1 MSRIENTGQIKTGYS
16 VKSGTNPEEKVENG
30 SDFASMLTKYKKK
43 AAQDDETKKA
53 ETGETKNK
61 ETQPE
66 ETKNRGN
73 EKQVN
78 GRQSGENEKTAEIKA
93 EIKVTDIQD
102 EKNSQDGEK
111 EQEQELAAAYA
122 SEACYRTFVQIT
134 AENSK
139 TPAVYNNEING
150 IQDLAVQT
158 TVETGMEDQTAAVS
172 TIQQTESPHTESPH
186 TETAVHADDLK
197 LRNRSDQTGEK
208 EKSGEAEEAG
218 QSKQTAKMNREEEIP
233 DQKEHISGKE
243 MTALASPGYTGTVES
258 SAGTAAKPAAVDTGP
273 ADRLPTAQDTLT
285 EDLGNYLDTK
295 ISEKKGKLELSL
307 EPERLGKL
315 TIRLEYEKG
324 KTEVTIFSTSAKTL
338 EILSKEAG
346 HLAQILEEK
355 TGHPVIPISA
365 KEEKGITE
373 LEEQIKD
380 MFFGGEISFNDEVYI
395 TNARHKAALE
405 EADRSLDLVRNSI
418 EMGMPEDFFSIDLMN
433 AYENLGKILGESVGE
448 DLVNEIFSK
457 FCMGK

>member
-1 MSRIENTGQIKTGYS
+1 LSRIENTGQIKTGYS
-16 VKSGTNPEEKVENG
+16 VKSGTNSEEKVENG
-30 SDFASMLTKYKKK
+30 SDFASMLTKYQKK
-43 AAQDDETKKA
+43 AAQNDETKKA

-78 GRQSGENEKTAEIKA
+78 GRQSGENVKTDEIKA

-102 EKNSQDGEK
+102 GKNSQDGEK
-111 EQEQELAAAYA
+111 EQEQELAAAYV

-158 TVETGMEDQTAAVS
+158 TVETGMEDKSAAVS
-172 TIQQTESPHTESPH
+172 TIQQTESPH

-243 MTALASPGYTGTVES
+243 MTALASPG
-258 SAGTAAKPAAVDTGP
+258 DTGP

-355 TGHPVIPISA
+355 TGTPTVIYTPEQTENRQNMDQDTGHGRNGRQDQ
-365 KEEKGITE
+365 KEQRQK
-373 LEEQIKD
+373 QD
-380 MFFGGEISFNDEVYI
+380 DSF
-395 TNARHKAALE
+395 AQQLR
-405 EADRSLDLVRNSI
+405 
-418 EMGMPEDFFSIDLMN
+418 
-433 AYENLGKILGESVGE
+433 LGLT
-448 DLVNEIFSK
+448 
-457 FCMGK
+457 

>member
-1 MSRIENTGQIKTGYS
+1 MNRIENAGQVKTGYS
-16 VKSGTNPEEKVENG
+16 VKSGTNSEEKVGNG

-78 GRQSGENEKTAEIKA
+78 GRQSGENEKTDEIKA

-111 EQEQELAAAYA
+111 EQEQELAVAYA
-122 SEACYRTFVQIT
+122 SETCYRTFVQIT

-158 TVETGMEDQTAAVS
+158 TSETGMEDQTAAVS
-172 TIQQTESPHTESPH
+172 TIQQTESPH

-233 DQKEHISGKE
+233 DQKEHLSGKE
-243 MTALASPGYTGTVES
+243 MTALASSGYTGTVES

-273 ADRLPTAQDTLT
+273 ADRLATAQDTLT

-355 TGHPVIPISA
+355 TGNPTVIYTPDQ
-365 KEEKGITE
+365 TE
-373 LEEQIKD
+373 NRQNMDQDTGQGRNGRQEHREQRQKQD
-380 MFFGGEISFNDEVYI
+380 DSF
-395 TNARHKAALE
+395 AQQLR
-405 EADRSLDLVRNSI
+405 
-418 EMGMPEDFFSIDLMN
+418 
-433 AYENLGKILGESVGE
+433 LGLA
-448 DLVNEIFSK
+448 
-457 FCMGK
+457 

>member
-1 MSRIENTGQIKTGYS
+1 MNRIENTGQIKTGYS

-43 AAQDDETKKA
+43 AAQDDETKRA

-66 ETKNRGN
+66 ETK
-73 EKQVN
+73 
-78 GRQSGENEKTAEIKA
+78 SGENGKQVSGSQSGKNKKTAEIKA

-102 EKNSQDGEK
+102 GKNSQDGEI
-111 EQEQELAAAYA
+111 EQDQELAAAYA
-122 SEACYRTFVQIT
+122 SETCYRSFVQIT
-134 AENSK
+134 TEKNK
-139 TPAVYNNEING
+139 MPAVYNNEI
-150 IQDLAVQT
+150 QDLAVQIT
-158 TVETGMEDQTAAVS
+158 AEAGMEDQSAAVS
-172 TIQQTESPHTESPH
+172 TIQKNEAPH
-186 TETAVHADDLK
+186 TETVAHADDLK
-197 LRNRSDQTGEK
+197 LQNRLAQT
-208 EKSGEAEEAG
+208 EAAGRTGEAG
-218 QSKQTAKMNREEEIP
+218 QSKRTAKMNREEEIP

-243 MTALASPGYTGTVES
+243 MTALASSSYTGTVES
-258 SAGTAAKPAAVDTGP
+258 SAGTAAKPTAVDAGP
-273 ADRLPTAQDTLT
+273 ADRLATAQDTLT

-355 TGHPVIPISA
+355 TGTPTVIYTPEQTENRQNMDQDTGHGRNGRQDQ
-365 KEEKGITE
+365 KEQRQK
-373 LEEQIKD
+373 QD
-380 MFFGGEISFNDEVYI
+380 DSF
-395 TNARHKAALE
+395 AQQLR
-405 EADRSLDLVRNSI
+405 
-418 EMGMPEDFFSIDLMN
+418 
-433 AYENLGKILGESVGE
+433 LGLA
-448 DLVNEIFSK
+448 
-457 FCMGK
+457 

>member
-1 MSRIENTGQIKTGYS
+1 MSRIENTGQIKPGYS
-16 VKSGTNPEEKVENG
+16 VKAATNPEEKVGNG
-30 SDFASMLTKYKKK
+30 SDFASMLTKYQKK

-122 SEACYRTFVQIT
+122 SETCYRTFVQIT

-139 TPAVYNNEING
+139 TSAVYNNEING

-172 TIQQTESPHTESPH
+172 TIQQTESPHTE
-186 TETAVHADDLK
+186 TAVHADDLK
-197 LRNRSDQTGEK
+197 LRNRLDQTGEK

-218 QSKQTAKMNREEEIP
+218 QSKQTAKMNREEETP
-233 DQKEHISGKE
+233 GRKEHISGKE
-243 MTALASPGYTGTVES
+243 MTALASSGYRGTVES
-258 SAGTAAKPAAVDTGP
+258 SAGTAEKPAAADIGP
-273 ADRLPTAQDTLT
+273 ADRLATAQDTLT

-355 TGHPVIPISA
+355 TGTPTVIYTPEQTENRQNMDQNPGHGRNGRQDQ
-365 KEEKGITE
+365 KEQRQK
-373 LEEQIKD
+373 QD
-380 MFFGGEISFNDEVYI
+380 DSF
-395 TNARHKAALE
+395 AQQLR
-405 EADRSLDLVRNSI
+405 
-418 EMGMPEDFFSIDLMN
+418 
-433 AYENLGKILGESVGE
+433 LGLT
-448 DLVNEIFSK
+448 
-457 FCMGK
+457 

>member
-30 SDFASMLTKYKKK
+30 ADFASMLTKYKKK

-355 TGHPVIPISA
+355 TGTPTVIYTPEQTENRQNMDQDPGHGRNGRQDQ
-365 KEEKGITE
+365 KEQRQK
-373 LEEQIKD
+373 QD
-380 MFFGGEISFNDEVYI
+380 DSF
-395 TNARHKAALE
+395 AQQLR
-405 EADRSLDLVRNSI
+405 
-418 EMGMPEDFFSIDLMN
+418 
-433 AYENLGKILGESVGE
+433 LGLA
-448 DLVNEIFSK
+448 
-457 FCMGK
+457 

>member
-30 SDFASMLTKYKKK
+30 SDFASMLTKYQKK

-122 SEACYRTFVQIT
+122 SETCYRTFVQIT

-172 TIQQTESPHTESPH
+172 TIQQTESPHTE
-186 TETAVHADDLK
+186 TAVHADDLK
-197 LRNRSDQTGEK
+197 LRNRLDQTGEK

-218 QSKQTAKMNREEEIP
+218 QSKQTAKMNREEETP
-233 DQKEHISGKE
+233 GRKEHISGKE
-243 MTALASPGYTGTVES
+243 MTALASSGYRGTVES
-258 SAGTAAKPAAVDTGP
+258 SAGTAEKPAAADIGP
-273 ADRLPTAQDTLT
+273 ADRLATAQDTLT

-355 TGHPVIPISA
+355 TGTPTVIYTPEQTENRQNMDQDPGHGRNGRQDQ
-365 KEEKGITE
+365 KEQRQK
-373 LEEQIKD
+373 QD
-380 MFFGGEISFNDEVYI
+380 DSFVQQL
-395 TNARHKAALE
+395 R
-405 EADRSLDLVRNSI
+405 
-418 EMGMPEDFFSIDLMN
+418 
-433 AYENLGKILGESVGE
+433 LGLA
-448 DLVNEIFSK
+448 
-457 FCMGK
+457 

>member
-16 VKSGTNPEEKVENG
+16 VKSGTNSEEKVENG
-30 SDFASMLTKYKKK
+30 SDFASMLTKYQKK
-43 AAQDDETKKA
+43 AAQNDETKKA

-78 GRQSGENEKTAEIKA
+78 GRQSGENVKTDEIKA

-111 EQEQELAAAYA
+111 EQEQELAAAYV

-355 TGHPVIPISA
+355 TGTPTVIYTPEQTENRQNMDQDPGHGRNGRQDQ
-365 KEEKGITE
+365 KEQRQK
-373 LEEQIKD
+373 QD
-380 MFFGGEISFNDEVYI
+380 DSF
-395 TNARHKAALE
+395 AQQLR
-405 EADRSLDLVRNSI
+405 
-418 EMGMPEDFFSIDLMN
+418 
-433 AYENLGKILGESVGE
+433 LGLA
-448 DLVNEIFSK
+448 
-457 FCMGK
+457 

>member
-16 VKSGTNPEEKVENG
+16 VKSGTNSEEKVGNG

-66 ETKNRGN
+66 ETKNSGN

-122 SEACYRTFVQIT
+122 SETCYRTFVQIT

-158 TVETGMEDQTAAVS
+158 TVETGMEDKSAAVS
-172 TIQQTESPHTESPH
+172 TIQQTESPH

-243 MTALASPGYTGTVES
+243 MTALASSSYTGTVES

-355 TGHPVIPISA
+355 TGTPTVIYTPEQTENRQNMDQDPGHGRNGRQDQ
-365 KEEKGITE
+365 KEQRQK
-373 LEEQIKD
+373 QD
-380 MFFGGEISFNDEVYI
+380 DSF
-395 TNARHKAALE
+395 AQQLR
-405 EADRSLDLVRNSI
+405 
-418 EMGMPEDFFSIDLMN
+418 
-433 AYENLGKILGESVGE
+433 LGLA
-448 DLVNEIFSK
+448 
-457 FCMGK
+457 

>member
-172 TIQQTESPHTESPH
+172 TIQQTESPHTE
-186 TETAVHADDLK
+186 TAVHADDLK

-258 SAGTAAKPAAVDTGP
+258 SAGTAAKLAAVDTGP
-273 ADRLPTAQDTLT
+273 ADRLATAQDTLT

-355 TGHPVIPISA
+355 TGTPTVIYTPEQTENRQNMDQDPGHGRNGRQDQ
-365 KEEKGITE
+365 KEQRQK
-373 LEEQIKD
+373 QD
-380 MFFGGEISFNDEVYI
+380 DSF
-395 TNARHKAALE
+395 AQQLR
-405 EADRSLDLVRNSI
+405 
-418 EMGMPEDFFSIDLMN
+418 
-433 AYENLGKILGESVGE
+433 LGLT
-448 DLVNEIFSK
+448 
-457 FCMGK
+457 

>member
-1 MSRIENTGQIKTGYS
+1 MNRIENTGQIKTGYS
-16 VKSGTNPEEKVENG
+16 VKSGTNSEEKVGNG

-78 GRQSGENEKTAEIKA
+78 GRQSGENVKTDEIKA

-111 EQEQELAAAYA
+111 EQELAAAYA
-122 SEACYRTFVQIT
+122 SETCYRTFVQIT

-158 TVETGMEDQTAAVS
+158 TSEAGMEDQSAAVS
-172 TIQQTESPHTESPH
+172 TIQQTEAPH
-186 TETAVHADDLK
+186 TETAVHADGLK
-197 LRNRSDQTGEK
+197 LQNRLEQTGET
-208 EKSGEAEEAG
+208 EDTGRTEEAG
-218 QSKQTAKMNREEEIP
+218 QSKQTAKMNREEEMP

-273 ADRLPTAQDTLT
+273 ADRLTTAQDTLT

-355 TGHPVIPISA
+355 TGTPTVIYTPEQTENRQNMDQDPGHGRNGRQDP
-365 KEEKGITE
+365 KEQRQK
-373 LEEQIKD
+373 QD
-380 MFFGGEISFNDEVYI
+380 DSF
-395 TNARHKAALE
+395 AQQLR
-405 EADRSLDLVRNSI
+405 
-418 EMGMPEDFFSIDLMN
+418 
-433 AYENLGKILGESVGE
+433 LGLA
-448 DLVNEIFSK
+448 
-457 FCMGK
+457 

>member
-1 MSRIENTGQIKTGYS
+1 MSRIENTGQIKPGYS
-16 VKSGTNPEEKVENG
+16 VKAATNSEEKVGNG
-30 SDFASMLTKYKKK
+30 SDFASMLTKYQKK

-122 SEACYRTFVQIT
+122 SETCYRTFVQIT

-172 TIQQTESPHTESPH
+172 TIQQTESPHTE
-186 TETAVHADDLK
+186 TAVHADDLK
-197 LRNRSDQTGEK
+197 LRNRLDQTGEK

-243 MTALASPGYTGTVES
+243 MTALASSGYRGTVES
-258 SAGTAAKPAAVDTGP
+258 SAGTAEKPAATDIGP
-273 ADRLPTAQDTLT
+273 ADRLATAQDTLT

-355 TGHPVIPISA
+355 TGTPTVIYTPEQTENRQNMDRDPGHGRNGRQDQ
-365 KEEKGITE
+365 KEQRQK
-373 LEEQIKD
+373 QD
-380 MFFGGEISFNDEVYI
+380 DSFVQQL
-395 TNARHKAALE
+395 R
-405 EADRSLDLVRNSI
+405 
-418 EMGMPEDFFSIDLMN
+418 
-433 AYENLGKILGESVGE
+433 LGLA
-448 DLVNEIFSK
+448 
-457 FCMGK
+457 

>member
-30 SDFASMLTKYKKK
+30 SDFASMLTKYQKK
-43 AAQDDETKKA
+43 AAQNDETKKA

-78 GRQSGENEKTAEIKA
+78 GRQSGENVKTDEIKA

-102 EKNSQDGEK
+102 GKNSQDGEK
-111 EQEQELAAAYA
+111 EQEQELAAAYV

-158 TVETGMEDQTAAVS
+158 TSETGMEDQTAAVS

-355 TGHPVIPISA
+355 TGTPTVIYTPEQTENRQNMDQDTGHGRNGRQDQ
-365 KEEKGITE
+365 KEQRQK
-373 LEEQIKD
+373 QD
-380 MFFGGEISFNDEVYI
+380 DSF
-395 TNARHKAALE
+395 AQQLR
-405 EADRSLDLVRNSI
+405 
-418 EMGMPEDFFSIDLMN
+418 
-433 AYENLGKILGESVGE
+433 LGLA
-448 DLVNEIFSK
+448 
-457 FCMGK
+457 

>member
-1 MSRIENTGQIKTGYS
+1 MNRIENTGQIKTGYS
-16 VKSGTNPEEKVENG
+16 VKSGTNSEEKVGNG

-66 ETKNRGN
+66 ETKNREN

-78 GRQSGENEKTAEIKA
+78 GRQSGENEKTDEIKA

-122 SEACYRTFVQIT
+122 SETCYRTFVQIT

-158 TVETGMEDQTAAVS
+158 TSETGMEDQTAAVS
-172 TIQQTESPHTESPH
+172 TIQQTESPHSEI
-186 TETAVHADDLK
+186 AVHADGLK
-197 LRNRSDQTGEK
+197 LQNRLEQTGET
-208 EKSGEAEEAG
+208 EDTGRTEETG

-243 MTALASPGYTGTVES
+243 MTALASSSYTGTVES

-273 ADRLPTAQDTLT
+273 ADRLTTAQDTLT

-355 TGHPVIPISA
+355 TGTPTVIYTPEQTENRQNMDQDTGHGRNGRQDQ
-365 KEEKGITE
+365 KEQRQK
-373 LEEQIKD
+373 QD
-380 MFFGGEISFNDEVYI
+380 DSF
-395 TNARHKAALE
+395 AQQLR
-405 EADRSLDLVRNSI
+405 
-418 EMGMPEDFFSIDLMN
+418 
-433 AYENLGKILGESVGE
+433 LGLA
-448 DLVNEIFSK
+448 
-457 FCMGK
+457 

>member
-1 MSRIENTGQIKTGYS
+1 MSRIENTGQIKPGYS
-16 VKSGTNPEEKVENG
+16 VKAATNPEEKVGNG
-30 SDFASMLTKYKKK
+30 SDFASMLTKYQKK

-122 SEACYRTFVQIT
+122 SETCYRTFVQIT

-139 TPAVYNNEING
+139 TSAVYNNEING

-172 TIQQTESPHTESPH
+172 TIQQTESPHTE
-186 TETAVHADDLK
+186 TAVHADDLK
-197 LRNRSDQTGEK
+197 LRNRLDQTGEK

-218 QSKQTAKMNREEEIP
+218 QSKQTAKMNREEETP
-233 DQKEHISGKE
+233 GRKEHISGKE
-243 MTALASPGYTGTVES
+243 MTALASSGYRGTVES
-258 SAGTAAKPAAVDTGP
+258 SAGTAEKPAAADIGP
-273 ADRLPTAQDTLT
+273 ADRLATAQDTLT

-355 TGHPVIPISA
+355 TGTPTAIYTPEQTENRQNMDQDPGHGRNGRQDQ
-365 KEEKGITE
+365 KEQRQK
-373 LEEQIKD
+373 QD
-380 MFFGGEISFNDEVYI
+380 DSFVQQL
-395 TNARHKAALE
+395 R
-405 EADRSLDLVRNSI
+405 
-418 EMGMPEDFFSIDLMN
+418 
-433 AYENLGKILGESVGE
+433 LGLA
-448 DLVNEIFSK
+448 
-457 FCMGK
+457 

>member
-1 MSRIENTGQIKTGYS
+1 MNRIENTGQIKTGYS
-16 VKSGTNPEEKVENG
+16 VKSGTNSEEKVGNG

-78 GRQSGENEKTAEIKA
+78 GRQSGENVKTDEIKA

-102 EKNSQDGEK
+102 GKNSQDGEK
-111 EQEQELAAAYA
+111 EQEQELAAAYV

-158 TVETGMEDQTAAVS
+158 TSETGMEDQTAAVS
-172 TIQQTESPHTESPH
+172 TIQQTESPHSEI
-186 TETAVHADDLK
+186 AVHADGLK
-197 LRNRSDQTGEK
+197 LQNRLEQTGET
-208 EKSGEAEEAG
+208 EDTGRTEETG

-243 MTALASPGYTGTVES
+243 MTALASSSYTGTVES

-273 ADRLPTAQDTLT
+273 ADRLATAQDTLT

-355 TGHPVIPISA
+355 TGTPTVIYTPEQTENRQNMDQDPGHGRNGRQDQ
-365 KEEKGITE
+365 KEQRQK
-373 LEEQIKD
+373 QD
-380 MFFGGEISFNDEVYI
+380 DSF
-395 TNARHKAALE
+395 AQQLR
-405 EADRSLDLVRNSI
+405 
-418 EMGMPEDFFSIDLMN
+418 
-433 AYENLGKILGESVGE
+433 LGLA
-448 DLVNEIFSK
+448 
-457 FCMGK
+457 

>member
-66 ETKNRGN
+66 ETKNSGN

-78 GRQSGENEKTAEIKA
+78 GRQSGENEKTDEIKA

-172 TIQQTESPHTESPH
+172 TIQQTESPHTE
-186 TETAVHADDLK
+186 TAVHADGLK
-197 LRNRSDQTGEK
+197 LQNRLEQTGET
-208 EKSGEAEEAG
+208 EDTGRTGEAG

-273 ADRLPTAQDTLT
+273 ADRLATAQDTLT

-355 TGHPVIPISA
+355 TGTPTVIYTPEQTENRQNMDQDTGHGRNGRQDQ
-365 KEEKGITE
+365 KEQRQK
-373 LEEQIKD
+373 QD
-380 MFFGGEISFNDEVYI
+380 DSF
-395 TNARHKAALE
+395 AQQLR
-405 EADRSLDLVRNSI
+405 
-418 EMGMPEDFFSIDLMN
+418 
-433 AYENLGKILGESVGE
+433 LGLT
-448 DLVNEIFSK
+448 
-457 FCMGK
+457 

>member
-1 MSRIENTGQIKTGYS
+1 MSRIENTGQIKPGYS
-16 VKSGTNPEEKVENG
+16 VKAATNSEEKVGNG
-30 SDFASMLTKYKKK
+30 SDFASMLTKYQKK

-111 EQEQELAAAYA
+111 EQELAAAYA
-122 SEACYRTFVQIT
+122 SETCYRTFVQIT

-172 TIQQTESPHTESPH
+172 TIQQTESPHTE
-186 TETAVHADDLK
+186 TAVHADDLK

-218 QSKQTAKMNREEEIP
+218 QSKQTAKMNREEEMP
-233 DQKEHISGKE
+233 GRKEHISGKE
-243 MTALASPGYTGTVES
+243 MTALASSGYRGTVES
-258 SAGTAAKPAAVDTGP
+258 SAGTAEKPAAADTGP
-273 ADRLPTAQDTLT
+273 ADRLATAQDTLT

-355 TGHPVIPISA
+355 TGTPTVIYTPEQTENRQNMDQDTGHGRNGRQDQ
-365 KEEKGITE
+365 KEQRQK
-373 LEEQIKD
+373 QD
-380 MFFGGEISFNDEVYI
+380 DSF
-395 TNARHKAALE
+395 AQQLR
-405 EADRSLDLVRNSI
+405 
-418 EMGMPEDFFSIDLMN
+418 
-433 AYENLGKILGESVGE
+433 LGLA
-448 DLVNEIFSK
+448 
-457 FCMGK
+457 

>member
-1 MSRIENTGQIKTGYS
+1 LSRIENTGQIKTGYS

-30 SDFASMLTKYKKK
+30 ADFASMLTKYKKK

-355 TGHPVIPISA
+355 TGTPTVIYTPEQTENRQNMDQDPGHGRNGRQDQ
-365 KEEKGITE
+365 KEQRQK
-373 LEEQIKD
+373 QD
-380 MFFGGEISFNDEVYI
+380 DSF
-395 TNARHKAALE
+395 AQQLR
-405 EADRSLDLVRNSI
+405 
-418 EMGMPEDFFSIDLMN
+418 
-433 AYENLGKILGESVGE
+433 LGLA
-448 DLVNEIFSK
+448 
-457 FCMGK
+457 

>member
-150 IQDLAVQT
+150 IQDMAVQT

-243 MTALASPGYTGTVES
+243 S
-258 SAGTAAKPAAVDTGP
+258 SAGTAAKPVAVDTGP

-355 TGHPVIPISA
+355 TGTPTVIYTPEQTENRQNMDQDTGHGRNGRQDQ
-365 KEEKGITE
+365 KEQRQK
-373 LEEQIKD
+373 QD
-380 MFFGGEISFNDEVYI
+380 DSF
-395 TNARHKAALE
+395 AQQLR
-405 EADRSLDLVRNSI
+405 
-418 EMGMPEDFFSIDLMN
+418 
-433 AYENLGKILGESVGE
+433 LGLT
-448 DLVNEIFSK
+448 
-457 FCMGK
+457 

>member
-66 ETKNRGN
+66 ETKNSGN

-158 TVETGMEDQTAAVS
+158 TVETGMEDKSAAVS
-172 TIQQTESPHTESPH
+172 TIQQTESPH

-258 SAGTAAKPAAVDTGP
+258 SAGTAAKPVAVDTGP

-355 TGHPVIPISA
+355 TGTPTVIYTPEQTENRQNMDQDPGHGRNGRQDQ
-365 KEEKGITE
+365 KEQRQK
-373 LEEQIKD
+373 QD
-380 MFFGGEISFNDEVYI
+380 DSF
-395 TNARHKAALE
+395 AQQLR
-405 EADRSLDLVRNSI
+405 
-418 EMGMPEDFFSIDLMN
+418 
-433 AYENLGKILGESVGE
+433 LGLT
-448 DLVNEIFSK
+448 
-457 FCMGK
+457 

>member
-1 MSRIENTGQIKTGYS
+1 MSRIENTSQIKTGYS

-258 SAGTAAKPAAVDTGP
+258 SAGTAAKPVAVDTGP

-355 TGHPVIPISA
+355 TGTPTVIYTP
-365 KEEKGITE
+365 EQTE
-373 LEEQIKD
+373 NRQNMDQDTGQGRNDRQEHREQRQKQD
-380 MFFGGEISFNDEVYI
+380 DSF
-395 TNARHKAALE
+395 AQQLR
-405 EADRSLDLVRNSI
+405 
-418 EMGMPEDFFSIDLMN
+418 
-433 AYENLGKILGESVGE
+433 LGLA
-448 DLVNEIFSK
+448 
-457 FCMGK
+457 

>member
-1 MSRIENTGQIKTGYS
+1 MNRIENAGQVKTGYS
-16 VKSGTNPEEKVENG
+16 VKSGTNSEEKVGNG

-78 GRQSGENEKTAEIKA
+78 GRQSRENEKTDEIKA

-111 EQEQELAAAYA
+111 EQEQELAVAYA
-122 SEACYRTFVQIT
+122 SETCYRTFVQIT

-158 TVETGMEDQTAAVS
+158 TSETGMEDQTAAVS
-172 TIQQTESPHTESPH
+172 TIQQTESPHSEI
-186 TETAVHADDLK
+186 AVHADSLK
-197 LRNRSDQTGEK
+197 LQNRLEQTGET
-208 EKSGEAEEAG
+208 EDTGRTEETG

-243 MTALASPGYTGTVES
+243 MTALASSGYTGTVES
-258 SAGTAAKPAAVDTGP
+258 SAGTAAKPTAVDTGP
-273 ADRLPTAQDTLT
+273 ADRLATAQDTLT

-355 TGHPVIPISA
+355 TGTPTVIYTPEQTENRQNMDQDPGHGRNGRQDQ
-365 KEEKGITE
+365 KEQRQK
-373 LEEQIKD
+373 QD
-380 MFFGGEISFNDEVYI
+380 DSF
-395 TNARHKAALE
+395 AQQLR
-405 EADRSLDLVRNSI
+405 
-418 EMGMPEDFFSIDLMN
+418 
-433 AYENLGKILGESVGE
+433 LGLA
-448 DLVNEIFSK
+448 
-457 FCMGK
+457 

>member
-1 MSRIENTGQIKTGYS
+1 MNRIENTGQIKTGYS
-16 VKSGTNPEEKVENG
+16 VKSGTNSEEKVGNE

-78 GRQSGENEKTAEIKA
+78 GRQSGENVKTDEIKA

-158 TVETGMEDQTAAVS
+158 TSEAGMEDQSAAVS
-172 TIQQTESPHTESPH
+172 TIQQTEAPH
-186 TETAVHADDLK
+186 TETAVHADGLK
-197 LRNRSDQTGEK
+197 LQNRLEQTGET
-208 EKSGEAEEAG
+208 EDTGRTEEAG
-218 QSKQTAKMNREEEIP
+218 QSKQTAKMNREEEMP

-273 ADRLPTAQDTLT
+273 ADRLTTAQDTLT

-355 TGHPVIPISA
+355 TGTPTVIYTPEQTENRQNMDQDPGHGRNGRQDQ
-365 KEEKGITE
+365 KEQRQK
-373 LEEQIKD
+373 QD
-380 MFFGGEISFNDEVYI
+380 DSF
-395 TNARHKAALE
+395 AQQLR
-405 EADRSLDLVRNSI
+405 
-418 EMGMPEDFFSIDLMN
+418 
-433 AYENLGKILGESVGE
+433 LGLA
-448 DLVNEIFSK
+448 
-457 FCMGK
+457 

>member
-30 SDFASMLTKYKKK
+30 ADFASMLTKYKKK

-158 TVETGMEDQTAAVS
+158 TVKTGMEDQTAAVS
-172 TIQQTESPHTESPH
+172 TIQQTESPHTE
-186 TETAVHADDLK
+186 TTVHADDLK

-258 SAGTAAKPAAVDTGP
+258 SAGTAAKPVAVDTGP

-355 TGHPVIPISA
+355 TGTPTVIYTPEQTENRQNMDQDTGHGRNGRQDQ
-365 KEEKGITE
+365 KEQRQK
-373 LEEQIKD
+373 QD
-380 MFFGGEISFNDEVYI
+380 DSF
-395 TNARHKAALE
+395 AQQLR
-405 EADRSLDLVRNSI
+405 
-418 EMGMPEDFFSIDLMN
+418 
-433 AYENLGKILGESVGE
+433 LGLT
-448 DLVNEIFSK
+448 
-457 FCMGK
+457 

>member
-78 GRQSGENEKTAEIKA
+78 GRQSGENVKTDEIKA

-102 EKNSQDGEK
+102 GKNSQDGEK

-197 LRNRSDQTGEK
+197 LRNRSHQTGEK

-355 TGHPVIPISA
+355 TGTPTVIYTPEQTENRQNMDQDPGHGRNGRQDQ
-365 KEEKGITE
+365 KEQRQK
-373 LEEQIKD
+373 QD
-380 MFFGGEISFNDEVYI
+380 DSF
-395 TNARHKAALE
+395 AQQLR
-405 EADRSLDLVRNSI
+405 
-418 EMGMPEDFFSIDLMN
+418 
-433 AYENLGKILGESVGE
+433 LGLA
-448 DLVNEIFSK
+448 
-457 FCMGK
+457 

>member
-30 SDFASMLTKYKKK
+30 SDFASMLTKYQKK
-43 AAQDDETKKA
+43 AAQNDETKKA

-78 GRQSGENEKTAEIKA
+78 GRQSGENEKTDEIKA

-111 EQEQELAAAYA
+111 EQEQELAVAYA
-122 SEACYRTFVQIT
+122 SETCYRTFVQIT

-158 TVETGMEDQTAAVS
+158 TSETGMEDQTAAVTS
-172 TIQQTESPHTESPH
+172 IQQTESPH

-218 QSKQTAKMNREEEIP
+218 QSKQTAKMNREEEMP
-233 DQKEHISGKE
+233 GRKEHISGKE
-243 MTALASPGYTGTVES
+243 MTALASSGYRGTVES
-258 SAGTAAKPAAVDTGP
+258 SAGTAEKPAAADTGP
-273 ADRLPTAQDTLT
+273 ADRLATAQDTLT

-355 TGHPVIPISA
+355 TGNPTVIYTPDQ
-365 KEEKGITE
+365 TE
-373 LEEQIKD
+373 NRQNMDQDTGQGRNDRQEHREQRQKQD
-380 MFFGGEISFNDEVYI
+380 DSF
-395 TNARHKAALE
+395 AQQLR
-405 EADRSLDLVRNSI
+405 
-418 EMGMPEDFFSIDLMN
+418 
-433 AYENLGKILGESVGE
+433 LGLA
-448 DLVNEIFSK
+448 
-457 FCMGK
+457 

>member
-66 ETKNRGN
+66 ETKNSGN

-122 SEACYRTFVQIT
+122 SETCYRTFVQIT

-158 TVETGMEDQTAAVS
+158 TSETGMEDQTAAVS
-172 TIQQTESPHTESPH
+172 TIQQTESPHTE
-186 TETAVHADDLK
+186 TAVHADGLK
-197 LRNRSDQTGEK
+197 LQNRLEQTGET
-208 EKSGEAEEAG
+208 EDTGRTEEAG

-243 MTALASPGYTGTVES
+243 MTALASSSYTGTVES

-273 ADRLPTAQDTLT
+273 ADRLATAQDTLT

-355 TGHPVIPISA
+355 TGTPTVIYTPEQTENRQNMDQDTGHGRNGRQDQ
-365 KEEKGITE
+365 KEQRQK
-373 LEEQIKD
+373 QD
-380 MFFGGEISFNDEVYI
+380 DSF
-395 TNARHKAALE
+395 AQQLR
-405 EADRSLDLVRNSI
+405 
-418 EMGMPEDFFSIDLMN
+418 
-433 AYENLGKILGESVGE
+433 LGLA
-448 DLVNEIFSK
+448 
-457 FCMGK
+457 

>member
-43 AAQDDETKKA
+43 AAQDDETKSA

-172 TIQQTESPHTESPH
+172 TIQQTESPHTE
-186 TETAVHADDLK
+186 TAVHADDLK

-233 DQKEHISGKE
+233 DQKEQISGKE

-355 TGHPVIPISA
+355 TGTPTVIYTPEQTENRQNMDQDPGHGRNGRQDQ
-365 KEEKGITE
+365 KEQRQK
-373 LEEQIKD
+373 QD
-380 MFFGGEISFNDEVYI
+380 DSF
-395 TNARHKAALE
+395 AQQLR
-405 EADRSLDLVRNSI
+405 
-418 EMGMPEDFFSIDLMN
+418 
-433 AYENLGKILGESVGE
+433 LGLT
-448 DLVNEIFSK
+448 
-457 FCMGK
+457 

>member
-1 MSRIENTGQIKTGYS
+1 MSRIENTGQIKPGYS
-16 VKSGTNPEEKVENG
+16 VKAATNPEEKVGNG
-30 SDFASMLTKYKKK
+30 SDFASMLTKYQKK

-122 SEACYRTFVQIT
+122 SETCYRTFVQIT

-139 TPAVYNNEING
+139 TPAVYNNEINA

-172 TIQQTESPHTESPH
+172 TIQQTESPHTE
-186 TETAVHADDLK
+186 TAVHADDLK
-197 LRNRSDQTGEK
+197 LRNRLAQTGEK

-218 QSKQTAKMNREEEIP
+218 QSKQTAKMNREEETP
-233 DQKEHISGKE
+233 GRKEHISGKE
-243 MTALASPGYTGTVES
+243 MTALASSGYRGTVES
-258 SAGTAAKPAAVDTGP
+258 SAGTAEKPAAADTGP
-273 ADRLPTAQDTLT
+273 ADRLATAQDTLT

-315 TIRLEYEKG
+315 TIRLQYEKG

-355 TGHPVIPISA
+355 TGTPTVIYTPEQTENRQNMDQDPGHGRNGRQDP
-365 KEEKGITE
+365 KEQRQK
-373 LEEQIKD
+373 QD
-380 MFFGGEISFNDEVYI
+380 DSF
-395 TNARHKAALE
+395 AQQLR
-405 EADRSLDLVRNSI
+405 
-418 EMGMPEDFFSIDLMN
+418 
-433 AYENLGKILGESVGE
+433 LGLA
-448 DLVNEIFSK
+448 
-457 FCMGK
+457 

>member
-172 TIQQTESPHTESPH
+172 TIQQTESPHTE
-186 TETAVHADDLK
+186 TAVHADDLK

-355 TGHPVIPISA
+355 TGTPTVIYTPEQTENRQNMDQDTGHGRNGRQDQ
-365 KEEKGITE
+365 KEQRQK
-373 LEEQIKD
+373 QD
-380 MFFGGEISFNDEVYI
+380 DSF
-395 TNARHKAALE
+395 AQQLR
-405 EADRSLDLVRNSI
+405 
-418 EMGMPEDFFSIDLMN
+418 
-433 AYENLGKILGESVGE
+433 LGLA
-448 DLVNEIFSK
+448 
-457 FCMGK
+457 

>member
-16 VKSGTNPEEKVENG
+16 VKSGTNSEEKVGNG
-30 SDFASMLTKYKKK
+30 SDFASMLTKYQKK

-78 GRQSGENEKTAEIKA
+78 GRQSGENVKTDEIKA

-111 EQEQELAAAYA
+111 EQELVAAYA
-122 SEACYRTFVQIT
+122 SETCYRTFVQIT

-158 TVETGMEDQTAAVS
+158 TSETGVEDQTAAVT
-172 TIQQTESPHTESPH
+172 TIQQTESPH

-273 ADRLPTAQDTLT
+273 ADRLTTAQDTLT

-355 TGHPVIPISA
+355 TGNPTVIYTPDQ
-365 KEEKGITE
+365 TE
-373 LEEQIKD
+373 NRQNMDQDTGQGRNGRQEHREQRQKQD
-380 MFFGGEISFNDEVYI
+380 DSF
-395 TNARHKAALE
+395 AQQLR
-405 EADRSLDLVRNSI
+405 
-418 EMGMPEDFFSIDLMN
+418 
-433 AYENLGKILGESVGE
+433 LGLA
-448 DLVNEIFSK
+448 
-457 FCMGK
+457 

>member
-1 MSRIENTGQIKTGYS
+1 MNRIENTGQIKTGYS

-43 AAQDDETKKA
+43 AAQDDETKRA

-66 ETKNRGN
+66 ETKSGENG
-73 EKQVN
+73 KQVN
-78 GRQSGENEKTAEIKA
+78 GSQSGKNKKTAEIKA

-102 EKNSQDGEK
+102 GKNSQDGEI
-111 EQEQELAAAYA
+111 EQDQELAAAYA
-122 SEACYRTFVQIT
+122 SETCYRSFVQIT
-134 AENSK
+134 TENNK
-139 TPAVYNNEING
+139 MPAVYNNG

-158 TVETGMEDQTAAVS
+158 TSETGMEDQTAAVS
-172 TIQQTESPHTESPH
+172 TIQQTESPHSEI
-186 TETAVHADDLK
+186 AVHADSLK
-197 LRNRSDQTGEK
+197 LQNRLEQTGET
-208 EKSGEAEEAG
+208 EDTGRTEETG

-233 DQKEHISGKE
+233 DQKEHLSGKE
-243 MTALASPGYTGTVES
+243 MTALASSGYTGTVES

-273 ADRLPTAQDTLT
+273 ADRLATAQDTLT

-355 TGHPVIPISA
+355 TGTPTVIYTPEQTENRQNMDQDPGHSRNGRQDQ
-365 KEEKGITE
+365 KEQRQK
-373 LEEQIKD
+373 QD
-380 MFFGGEISFNDEVYI
+380 DSF
-395 TNARHKAALE
+395 AQQLR
-405 EADRSLDLVRNSI
+405 
-418 EMGMPEDFFSIDLMN
+418 
-433 AYENLGKILGESVGE
+433 LGLA
-448 DLVNEIFSK
+448 
-457 FCMGK
+457 

>member
-16 VKSGTNPEEKVENG
+16 VKSGTNSEEKVENG

-78 GRQSGENEKTAEIKA
+78 GRQSGENVKTDEIKA

-111 EQEQELAAAYA
+111 EQEQELAVAYA
-122 SEACYRTFVQIT
+122 SETCYRTFVQIT

-172 TIQQTESPHTESPH
+172 TIQQTESPH

-258 SAGTAAKPAAVDTGP
+258 SAGTAAKPVAVDTGP

-355 TGHPVIPISA
+355 TGTPTVIYTPEQTENRQNMDQDPGHGRNGRQDQ
-365 KEEKGITE
+365 KEQRQK
-373 LEEQIKD
+373 QD
-380 MFFGGEISFNDEVYI
+380 DSF
-395 TNARHKAALE
+395 AQQLR
-405 EADRSLDLVRNSI
+405 
-418 EMGMPEDFFSIDLMN
+418 
-433 AYENLGKILGESVGE
+433 LGLA
-448 DLVNEIFSK
+448 
-457 FCMGK
+457 

>member
-111 EQEQELAAAYA
+111 EQELAAAYA

-355 TGHPVIPISA
+355 TGTPTVIYTPEQTENRQNMDQDPGHGRNGRQDQ
-365 KEEKGITE
+365 KEQRQK
-373 LEEQIKD
+373 QD
-380 MFFGGEISFNDEVYI
+380 DSF
-395 TNARHKAALE
+395 AQQLR
-405 EADRSLDLVRNSI
+405 
-418 EMGMPEDFFSIDLMN
+418 
-433 AYENLGKILGESVGE
+433 LGLA
-448 DLVNEIFSK
+448 
-457 FCMGK
+457 

>member
-1 MSRIENTGQIKTGYS
+1 MNRIENAGQVKTGYS
-16 VKSGTNPEEKVENG
+16 VKSGTNSEEKVGNG
-30 SDFASMLTKYKKK
+30 SDFASMLTKYKKR

-66 ETKNRGN
+66 ETKNREN

-78 GRQSGENEKTAEIKA
+78 GRQSGENEKTDEIKA

-122 SEACYRTFVQIT
+122 SETCYRTFVQIT

-158 TVETGMEDQTAAVS
+158 TSETGMEDQTAAVS
-172 TIQQTESPHTESPH
+172 TIQQTESPHSEI
-186 TETAVHADDLK
+186 AVHADGLK
-197 LRNRSDQTGEK
+197 LQNRLEQTGET
-208 EKSGEAEEAG
+208 EDTGRTEETG

-355 TGHPVIPISA
+355 TGTPTVIYTPEQTENRQNMDQDTGHGRNGRQDQ
-365 KEEKGITE
+365 KEQRQK
-373 LEEQIKD
+373 QD
-380 MFFGGEISFNDEVYI
+380 DSF
-395 TNARHKAALE
+395 AQQLR
-405 EADRSLDLVRNSI
+405 
-418 EMGMPEDFFSIDLMN
+418 
-433 AYENLGKILGESVGE
+433 LGLA
-448 DLVNEIFSK
+448 
-457 FCMGK
+457 

>member
-172 TIQQTESPHTESPH
+172 TIQQTESPHTE
-186 TETAVHADDLK
+186 TAVHADDLK

-258 SAGTAAKPAAVDTGP
+258 SAGTAAKPVAVDTGP
-273 ADRLPTAQDTLT
+273 ADRLTTAQDTLT

-355 TGHPVIPISA
+355 TGTPTVIYTPEQTENRQNMDQDTGHGRNGRQDQ
-365 KEEKGITE
+365 KEQRQK
-373 LEEQIKD
+373 QD
-380 MFFGGEISFNDEVYI
+380 DSF
-395 TNARHKAALE
+395 AQQLR
-405 EADRSLDLVRNSI
+405 
-418 EMGMPEDFFSIDLMN
+418 
-433 AYENLGKILGESVGE
+433 LGLT
-448 DLVNEIFSK
+448 
-457 FCMGK
+457 